1 MTVLAT
7 AGHVDHGKSTFVNF
21 LTNQET
27 DRLAEEKQR
36 GLTINLGYTYFKNE
50 NQTYSIVDVPGHSD
64 FFKNTVSGFSNAN
77 VILFI
82 IDSTQG
88 WSQQSEQHFNTLI
101 ELGKE
106 NFIFVYT
113 KIDLLEPLT
122 KYDDLDK
129 QSEKLKNLNYKVLE
143 FDLKNSKRDK
153 IIKEIVEFIKECK
166 FKENNAS
173 MWIDRS
179 FIIEGIGR
187 VITGTANSSFT
198 TDKIYYSSEGGKLE
212 VKELQSIN
220 ESYEDSLN
228 SKRIAISLKKNNK
241 KFPKKGNLLTNETIS
256 FTNLLFVKF
265 KNKITDKKFH
275 KGTRRMFLG
284 TTSVLIK
291 NIWSID
297 SESHTYGLI
306 ELNKKIPIVN
316 NENFVIENIENNMFF
331 GGEFQF
337 FISNKFLKKYI
348 INKAITKKK
357 IDSLY
362 DLFTVLEKNFVH
374 ENMKTV
380 NIDKWYIKEETLNN
394 MEKDLN
400 QNYKQINKIG
410 FIKYINSKYFIEKEI
425 VDKLVKNFKNLNI
438 IEDQITINLKNE
450 EKDSKT
456 FKDIKTKLGKTLEVN
471 EIDIKRYDKES
482 IKSLFITQKIYR
494 ISKSIIIADFHLE
507 ILLKHLEK
515 LPTEFT
521 VSDFKDET
529 KLSRKYAIPMLELLD
544 KKLFTSKINASG
556 ARKKLL

>member
-82 IDSTQG
+82 IDATQG

-106 NFIFVYT
+106 NFIFIYT

-122 KYDDLDK
+122 KYDDLDE
-129 QSEKLKNLNYKVLE
+129 QSEKLKNLNYKVLK

-198 TDKIYYSSEGGKLE
+198 TNKIYYSSEGEKLE

-220 ESYEDSLN
+220 ESYEDSSN

-291 NIWSID
+291 NIWNID

-348 INKAITKKK
+348 INKSITKKK

-362 DLFTVLEKNFVH
+362 DLFTVLEKNFVY

-380 NIDKWYIKEETLNN
+380 NIDKWYIKEETLNSI
-394 MEKDLN
+394 EKDLN
-400 QNYKQINKIG
+400 ENYKQINKIG

-425 VDKLVKNFKNLNI
+425 VDKLVENFNNLNI

-471 EIDIKRYDKES
+471 EIDISEYDKES
-482 IKSLFITQKIYR
+482 IKSLFLAEKIYR
-494 ISKSIIIADFHLE
+494 ISKKIIIADSHFE
-507 ILLKHLEK
+507 ILLKHIEK
-515 LPTEFT
+515 LPIEFT
-521 VSDFKDET
+521 VSGFKDET

-544 KKLFTSKINASG
+544 KKLITSKINASG
-556 ARKKLL
+556 NRKKLL

>member
-36 GLTINLGYTYFKNE
+36 GLTINLGYTYFKDE

-88 WSQQSEQHFNTLI
+88 WSQQSEQHFNALI

-122 KYDDLDK
+122 KYDDLGK

-143 FDLKNSKRDK
+143 FDLKNSKREK

-198 TDKIYYSSEGGKLE
+198 TDKIYFPTEGGKLE
-212 VKELQSIN
+212 IKELQSIN

-241 KFPKKGNLLTNETIS
+241 KFPKKGNLLTNENIS

-275 KGTRRMFLG
+275 KGTRRMFIG

-291 NIWSID
+291 NIWNID
-297 SESHTYGLI
+297 SQSHTYGLI

-348 INKAITKKK
+348 INQSITKKK

-362 DLFTVLEKNFVH
+362 DLFTVLEKNFVD

-380 NIDKWYIKEETLNN
+380 NIDNWYIKEETLNN
-394 MEKDLN
+394 MEEDLN
-400 QNYKQINKIG
+400 ENYKQINKIG

-425 VDKLVKNFKNLNI
+425 IDKLVENFSNLNI

-471 EIDIKRYDKES
+471 EVDISEYDKES
-482 IKSLFITQKIYR
+482 IKSLFLAEKIYR
-494 ISKSIIIADFHLE
+494 ISKKIIITDSHFE
-507 ILLKHLEK
+507 ILLKHIEK
-515 LPTEFT
+515 LPIEFT
-521 VSDFKDET
+521 VSGFKDET

-544 KKLFTSKINASG
+544 KKLITSKINTSG
-556 ARKKLL
+556 DRKKLL

>member
-36 GLTINLGYTYFKNE
+36 GLTINLGYTYFKDE
-50 NQTYSIVDVPGHSD
+50 NKTYSIVDVPGHSD

-122 KYDDLDK
+122 KYDDLDE

-291 NIWSID
+291 NIWNID

-348 INKAITKKK
+348 INKSIAKKK

-362 DLFTVLEKNFVH
+362 DLFTVLEKNFVY

-380 NIDKWYIKEETLNN
+380 NIDKWYIKEETLNSI
-394 MEKDLN
+394 EKDLN
-400 QNYKQINKIG
+400 ENYKQINKIG

-425 VDKLVKNFKNLNI
+425 VDKLVKNFNNLNI

-471 EIDIKRYDKES
+471 EIDISDYDKES
-482 IKSLFITQKIYR
+482 IKSLFLAEKIYR
-494 ISKSIIIADFHLE
+494 ISKKIIIADSHFE
-507 ILLKHLEK
+507 ILLKHIEK
-515 LPTEFT
+515 LPIEFT
-521 VSDFKDET
+521 VSGFKDET

-544 KKLFTSKINASG
+544 KKLITSKINASG
-556 ARKKLL
+556 NRKKLL

>member
-36 GLTINLGYTYFKNE
+36 GLTINLGYTYFKDE

-88 WSQQSEQHFNTLI
+88 WSKQSEQHFNALI

-291 NIWSID
+291 NIWNID

-348 INKAITKKK
+348 INKSVTKKK

-362 DLFTVLEKNFVH
+362 DLFTVLEKNFVY

-380 NIDKWYIKEETLNN
+380 NIDKWYIKKETLNN

-400 QNYKQINKIG
+400 ENYKQINKIG

-425 VDKLVKNFKNLNI
+425 VDKLVENFNNLNI

-456 FKDIKTKLGKTLEVN
+456 FKDIKSKLGKTLEVN
-471 EIDIKRYDKES
+471 EIDISEYDKES
-482 IKSLFITQKIYR
+482 IKSLFLAEKIYR
-494 ISKSIIIADFHLE
+494 ISKKIIITDSHFE
-507 ILLKHLEK
+507 ILLKHIEK
-515 LPTEFT
+515 LPIEFT
-521 VSDFKDET
+521 VSGFKDET

-544 KKLFTSKINASG
+544 KKLITSKINTSG
-556 ARKKLL
+556 DRKKLL

>member
-36 GLTINLGYTYFKNE
+36 GLTINLGYTYFKDE

-198 TDKIYYSSEGGKLE
+198 TDKIYFSSEGGKLE
-212 VKELQSIN
+212 IKELQSIN

-241 KFPKKGNLLTNETIS
+241 KFPKKGNLLTNENIS

-275 KGTRRMFLG
+275 KGTRRMFIG

-291 NIWSID
+291 NIWNID
-297 SESHTYGLI
+297 SQSHTYGLI

-348 INKAITKKK
+348 INQSISKKK

-362 DLFTVLEKNFVH
+362 DLFTVLEKNFVD

-380 NIDKWYIKEETLNN
+380 NIDNWYIKEETLNN
-394 MEKDLN
+394 MEEDLN
-400 QNYKQINKIG
+400 ENYKQINKIG

-425 VDKLVKNFKNLNI
+425 IDKLVENFSNLNI

-456 FKDIKTKLGKTLEVN
+456 FRDIKTKLGKTLEVN
-471 EIDIKRYDKES
+471 EVDISEYDKES
-482 IKSLFITQKIYR
+482 IKSLFLAEKIYR
-494 ISKSIIIADFHLE
+494 ISKKIIITDSHFE
-507 ILLKHLEK
+507 ILLKHIEK
-515 LPTEFT
+515 LPIEFT
-521 VSDFKDET
+521 VSGFKDET

-544 KKLFTSKINASG
+544 KKLITSKINTSG
-556 ARKKLL
+556 DRKKLL

>member
-36 GLTINLGYTYFKNE
+36 GLTINLGYTYFKDE

-88 WSQQSEQHFNTLI
+88 WSKQSEQHFNALI

-143 FDLKNSKRDK
+143 FDLKNSKREK

-166 FKENNAS
+166 FKEHNAS

-198 TDKIYYSSEGGKLE
+198 TDKIYFPTEGGKLE
-212 VKELQSIN
+212 IKELQSIN

-241 KFPKKGNLLTNETIS
+241 KFPKKGNLLTNENIS

-275 KGTRRMFLG
+275 KGTRRMFIG

-291 NIWSID
+291 NIWNID
-297 SESHTYGLI
+297 SQSHTYGLI

-348 INKAITKKK
+348 INQSITKKK

-362 DLFTVLEKNFVH
+362 DLFTVLEKNFVD

-380 NIDKWYIKEETLNN
+380 NIDNWYIKEETLNN
-394 MEKDLN
+394 MEEDLN
-400 QNYKQINKIG
+400 ENYKQINKIG

-425 VDKLVKNFKNLNI
+425 IDKLVENFSNLNI

-471 EIDIKRYDKES
+471 EVDISEYDKES
-482 IKSLFITQKIYR
+482 IKSLFLAEKIYR
-494 ISKSIIIADFHLE
+494 ISKKIIITDSHFE
-507 ILLKHLEK
+507 ILLKHIEK
-515 LPTEFT
+515 LPIEFT
-521 VSDFKDET
+521 VSGFKDET

-544 KKLFTSKINASG
+544 KKLITSKINTSG
-556 ARKKLL
+556 DRKKLL

>member
-36 GLTINLGYTYFKNE
+36 GLTINLGYTYFKDE

-88 WSQQSEQHFNTLI
+88 WSKQSEQHFNALI

-122 KYDDLDK
+122 KYDDLGK

-143 FDLKNSKRDK
+143 FDLKNSKREK

-166 FKENNAS
+166 FKEHNAS

-198 TDKIYYSSEGGKLE
+198 TDKIYFPTEGGKLE
-212 VKELQSIN
+212 IKELQSIN

-241 KFPKKGNLLTNETIS
+241 KFPKKGNLLTNENIS

-275 KGTRRMFLG
+275 KGTRRMFVG

-291 NIWSID
+291 NIWNID

-348 INKAITKKK
+348 INKSIAKKK

-362 DLFTVLEKNFVH
+362 DLFTVLEKNFVY

-400 QNYKQINKIG
+400 ENYKQINKIG

-425 VDKLVKNFKNLNI
+425 IDKLVENFSNLNI

-456 FKDIKTKLGKTLEVN
+456 FRDIKTKLGKTLEVS
-471 EIDIKRYDKES
+471 EVDISEYDKES
-482 IKSLFITQKIYR
+482 IKSLFLAEKIYR
-494 ISKSIIIADFHLE
+494 ISKKIIITDSHFE
-507 ILLKHLEK
+507 ILLKHIEK
-515 LPTEFT
+515 LPIEFT
-521 VSDFKDET
+521 VSGFKDET

-544 KKLFTSKINASG
+544 KKLITSKINTSG
-556 ARKKLL
+556 DRKKLL

>member
-36 GLTINLGYTYFKNE
+36 GLTINLGYTYFKDE

-88 WSQQSEQHFNTLI
+88 WSKQSEQHFNALI

-122 KYDDLDK
+122 KYDDLGK

-143 FDLKNSKRDK
+143 FDLKNSKREK

-166 FKENNAS
+166 FKEHNAS

-198 TDKIYYSSEGGKLE
+198 TDKIYFPTEGGKLE
-212 VKELQSIN
+212 IKELQSIN

-241 KFPKKGNLLTNETIS
+241 KFPKKGNLLTNENIS

-275 KGTRRMFLG
+275 KGTRRMFIG

-291 NIWSID
+291 NIWNID
-297 SESHTYGLI
+297 SQSHTYGLI

-348 INKAITKKK
+348 INQSIGKKK

-362 DLFTVLEKNFVH
+362 DLFTVLEKNFVD

-380 NIDKWYIKEETLNN
+380 NIDNWYIKEETLNN
-394 MEKDLN
+394 MEEDLN
-400 QNYKQINKIG
+400 ENYKQINKIG

-425 VDKLVKNFKNLNI
+425 IDKLVENFSNLNI

-471 EIDIKRYDKES
+471 EVDISEYDKES
-482 IKSLFITQKIYR
+482 IKSLFLAEKIYR
-494 ISKSIIIADFHLE
+494 ISKKIIITDSHFE
-507 ILLKHLEK
+507 ILLKHIEK
-515 LPTEFT
+515 LPIEFT
-521 VSDFKDET
+521 VSGFKDET

-544 KKLFTSKINASG
+544 KKLITSKINTSG
-556 ARKKLL
+556 DRKKLL

>member
-36 GLTINLGYTYFKNE
+36 GLTINLGYTYFKDE

-88 WSQQSEQHFNTLI
+88 WSKQSEQHFNALI

-198 TDKIYYSSEGGKLE
+198 TDKIYFPTEGGKLE
-212 VKELQSIN
+212 IKELQSIN

-241 KFPKKGNLLTNETIS
+241 KFPKKGNLLTNENIS

-291 NIWSID
+291 NIWNID

-348 INKAITKKK
+348 INQSITKKK

-362 DLFTVLEKNFVH
+362 DLFTVLEKNFVD

-380 NIDKWYIKEETLNN
+380 NIDNWYIKEETLNN
-394 MEKDLN
+394 MEEDLN
-400 QNYKQINKIG
+400 ENYKQINKIG

-425 VDKLVKNFKNLNI
+425 IDKLVENFSNLNI

-471 EIDIKRYDKES
+471 EVDISEYDKES
-482 IKSLFITQKIYR
+482 IKSLFLAEKIYR
-494 ISKSIIIADFHLE
+494 ISKKIIITDSHFE
-507 ILLKHLEK
+507 ILLKHIEK
-515 LPTEFT
+515 LPIEFT
-521 VSDFKDET
+521 VSGFKDET

-544 KKLFTSKINASG
+544 KKLITSKINTSG
-556 ARKKLL
+556 DRKKLL

>member
-36 GLTINLGYTYFKNE
+36 GLTINLGYTYFKDE

-88 WSQQSEQHFNTLI
+88 WSKQSEQHFNALI

-153 IIKEIVEFIKECK
+153 IIKEIVQFIKECK

-198 TDKIYYSSEGGKLE
+198 TDKIYFPTEGGKLE
-212 VKELQSIN
+212 IKELQSIN

-241 KFPKKGNLLTNETIS
+241 KFPKKGNLLTNENIS

-291 NIWSID
+291 NIWNID

-348 INKAITKKK
+348 INKSITKKK

-362 DLFTVLEKNFVH
+362 DLFTVLEKNFVY

-380 NIDKWYIKEETLNN
+380 NIDKWYIKEETLNSI
-394 MEKDLN
+394 EKDLN
-400 QNYKQINKIG
+400 ENYKQINKIG

-425 VDKLVKNFKNLNI
+425 VDKLVENFNNLNI

-471 EIDIKRYDKES
+471 EIDISEYDKES
-482 IKSLFITQKIYR
+482 IKSLFLAEKIYR
-494 ISKSIIIADFHLE
+494 ISKKIIIADSHFE
-507 ILLKHLEK
+507 ILLKHIEK
-515 LPTEFT
+515 LPIEFT
-521 VSDFKDET
+521 VSGFKDET

-544 KKLFTSKINASG
+544 KKLITSKINASG
-556 ARKKLL
+556 NRKKLL

>member
-106 NFIFVYT
+106 NFIFIYT

-291 NIWSID
+291 NIWNID

-348 INKAITKKK
+348 INKSITKKK

-362 DLFTVLEKNFVH
+362 DLFTVLEKNFVY

-400 QNYKQINKIG
+400 ENYKQINKIG

-425 VDKLVKNFKNLNI
+425 VDKLVKNFNNLNI

-471 EIDIKRYDKES
+471 EIDISEYDKES
-482 IKSLFITQKIYR
+482 IKSLFLAEKIYR
-494 ISKSIIIADFHLE
+494 ISKKIIIADSHFE
-507 ILLKHLEK
+507 ILLKHIEK
-515 LPTEFT
+515 LPIKFT
-521 VSDFKDET
+521 VSGFKDET

-544 KKLFTSKINASG
+544 KKLITSKINASG
-556 ARKKLL
+556 NRKKLL